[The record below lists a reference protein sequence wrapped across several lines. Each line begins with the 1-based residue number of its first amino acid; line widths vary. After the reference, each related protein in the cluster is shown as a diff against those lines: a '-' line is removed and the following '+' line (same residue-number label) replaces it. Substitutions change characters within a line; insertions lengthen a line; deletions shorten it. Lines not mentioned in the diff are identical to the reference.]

1 MGMFF
6 PDYGVFADRSGSQKL
21 SVVGVAAAHIVVL
34 GLLALTVP
42 TERLMESARPIAVR
56 LIELA
61 PETPVPETPAPPRP
75 VPPPPRP
82 MPATPPPAP
91 VPPPVMAVTSP
102 AVAPAPIAAPLP
114 EAAAVTPPPLPQA
127 STPAVVPA
135 PVSAPVPAPE
145 PPLVSARFNADYL
158 QNPKP
163 VYPRISRRRGE
174 QGKVV
179 LRVFV
184 SADGSPG
191 KIELRTG
198 SGYQRLD
205 QAAREAVTH
214 WRFVPAK
221 RGEQA
226 VSAWVVV
233 PIVFSLN
240 SES

>member
-6 PDYGVFADRSGSQKL
+6 PDYGGSVGRSDSHKL

-34 GLLALTVP
+34 GWLALTVP
-42 TERLMESARPIAVR
+42 TERLMEAVRPIAVR

-61 PETPVPETPAPPRP
+61 PEAPETPAPTPPRP
-75 VPPPPRP
+75 VPPPPK
-82 MPATPPPAP
+82 PAP
-91 VPPPVMAVTSP
+91 VPVSPPLMAVASP
-102 AVAPAPIAAPLP
+102 VIAPAPLPAPPP
-114 EAAAVTPPPLPQA
+114 EPAAVTPPPLPQA
-127 STPAVVPA
+127 SAPAIVPA
-135 PVSAPVPAPE
+135 AVPAPVPAPE

-184 SADGSPG
+184 SADGSPE
-191 KIELRTG
+191 KIELRAG
-198 SGYQRLD
+198 SGFQQLD
-205 QAAREAVTH
+205 QAAREAVTR

-240 SES
+240 NES